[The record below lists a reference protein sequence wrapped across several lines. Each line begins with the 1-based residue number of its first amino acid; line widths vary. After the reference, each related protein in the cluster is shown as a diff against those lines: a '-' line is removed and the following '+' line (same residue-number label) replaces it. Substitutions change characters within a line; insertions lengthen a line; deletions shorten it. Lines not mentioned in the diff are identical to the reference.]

1 MFKIN
6 KKIILSF
13 ISLFILAGCTSDSEE
28 ELYSNCETDNMSFQI
43 HISPYLE
50 NNCISCHNQNLSS
63 GGIDYSRF
71 AGIKSGVDD
80 GSLLGSIKHETEYE
94 AMPPNE
100 PKTDDCK
107 INQIK
112 AWINPGSNK

>member
-1 MFKIN
+1 
-6 KKIILSF
+6 
-13 ISLFILAGCTSDSEE
+13 
-28 ELYSNCETDNMSFQI
+28 MSFQI

-107 INQIK
+107 INQIE
-112 AWINPGSNK
+112 AWINQGAINN